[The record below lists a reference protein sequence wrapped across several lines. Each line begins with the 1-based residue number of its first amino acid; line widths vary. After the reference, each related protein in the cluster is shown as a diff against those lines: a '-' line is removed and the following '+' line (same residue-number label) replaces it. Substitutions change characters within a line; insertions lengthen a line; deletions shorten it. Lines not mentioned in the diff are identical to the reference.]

1 MDDRPND
8 IGEKMN
14 ENVEKLENEMTKGAD
29 LLGITTED
37 ASAKVDEIC
46 LQNGLDRQDEEDSL
60 VVLSLWRQYFSS
72 VRMAQKQADP
82 DNSETTTSQGS
93 WMKSAFGMFISVG
106 EARDMMEVQR
116 TQVKNEYLRDAEHV
130 SIWGR

>member
-1 MDDRPND
+1 
-8 IGEKMN
+8 MN

-116 TQVKNEYLRDAEHV
+116 TQVKNE
-130 SIWGR
+130 